1 MDIQRVLFPSILLL
15 VAIWVPPRLV
25 LFQMAL
31 LITFLHIS
39 LGEHMCVFL
48 FVGAT
53 GVESL
58 GVSYVWLLWILPNYF
73 PATRRVWASW
83 LPRGGGWGSQELLA
97 HVSLSSTHGNIE
109 RHLAVS
115 HVGVIYTP
123 EIGRLCKPGLLPL
136 WTGAS
141 GTLANMALLHPG
153 VSCLSFSVQPPP
165 GRVVSMQLPSPE
177 ALGCQSCSQMTLST
191 SCVFLGH

>member
-15 VAIWVPPRLV
+15 VAIWVLPSFV

-31 LITFLHIS
+31 LITFLHVS
-39 LGEHMCVFL
+39 FGEHMCVFL

-53 GVESL
+53 GGGIARSVICLAFVDIAKLFS
-58 GVSYVWLLWILPNYF
+58 SH
-73 PATRRVWASW
+73 RHVWASW
-83 LPRGGGWGSQELLA
+83 LPRSGGWGSQELLA

-141 GTLANMALLHPG
+141 GTFANMALLHPG
-153 VSCLSFSVQPPP
+153 VSCLFPCSH
-165 GRVVSMQLPSPE
+165 R
-177 ALGCQSCSQMTLST
+177 LGVECLCSCHL
-191 SCVFLGH
+191 LRL